1 MFDRIYEAEAKVKE
15 TKKELEEAR
24 SRCEDLEYSLREE
37 RKEKA
42 EKLLEVFKN
51 KLDEAYD
58 ARSEVISF
66 LEDNFEFDG
75 REEAEEIEEEC
86 TWVYGIDEDFMNK
99 IIEEREL
106 KL

>member
-1 MFDRIYEAEAKVKE
+1 MFDRIYEAEAKAKE
-15 TKKELEEAR
+15 MEKELKSLEAA
-24 SRCEDLEYSLREE
+24 LRAE

-58 ARSEVISF
+58 AREEVISF
-66 LEDNFEFDG
+66 LEDNFEFNG

>member
-1 MFDRIYEAEAKVKE
+1 MFDRIYEAEAKAKE
-15 TKKELEEAR
+15 MEKELKHLEAALR
-24 SRCEDLEYSLREE
+24 SE

-58 ARSEVISF
+58 ARDEVISF
-66 LEDNFEFDG
+66 LEDNFEFNG

>member
-1 MFDRIYEAEAKVKE
+1 MFDRIYEAEAKAKE
-15 TKKELEEAR
+15 MEKELKHLEAA
-24 SRCEDLEYSLREE
+24 LRAE

>member
-1 MFDRIYEAEAKVKE
+1 MFDRIYEAEAKAKE
-15 TKKELEEAR
+15 MEKELKYLEAALR
-24 SRCEDLEYSLREE
+24 SE

-58 ARSEVISF
+58 ARDEVISF
-66 LEDNFEFDG
+66 LEDNFEFNG